1 MEKNKKKFVVAA
13 VAPIF
18 ILAGLLLYI
27 SPFSTGADSGPT
39 AEQHWANNSGEAS
52 MHGNGRGA
60 GPPSHRDSVIT
71 AHNDRET
78 VQASP
83 HESWNKSGNEGSMR
97 GKGRGRSSSQG
108 DIGVTAQRGRGK
120 GYSSSHNNSG
130 SASSQSENQES
141 ASQQRGHGRGA
152 GSQSIPQNYSVP
164 NS

>member
-39 AEQHWANNSGEAS
+39 AEQHWANNSSEAS

-60 GPPSHRDSVIT
+60 GASSHGGSSVT
-71 AHNDRET
+71 NQGEKGAAF
-78 VQASP
+78 ASP
-83 HESWNKSGNEGSMR
+83 HESWNKSGNEGSIR
-97 GKGRGRSSSQG
+97 GKGRGRFSFQG
-108 DIGVTAQRGRGK
+108 DSGVTARRGRGK
-120 GYSSSHNNSG
+120 GYSSSQNNNG
-130 SASSQSENQES
+130 SASSQYENQES
-141 ASQQRGHGRGA
+141 ASQQRGHGRGT
-152 GSQSIPQNYSVP
+152 GNQSIPQNFSIP